1 MTQATLEF
9 DGSTYDEALDGERL
23 GRQLDRV
30 RDVLLANRGTLF
42 TLSELQRVAGGSE
55 AGVSA
60 RIRDL
65 RKQRNGGHKVL
76 RRRRSTGTWE
86 YGIPRE
92 ANKR

>member
-1 MTQATLEF
+1 MQATLNF
-9 DGSTYDEALDGERL
+9 DGRTYDPVLDGERL

-30 RDVLLANRGTLF
+30 RDELLSHVGTF
-42 TLSELQRVAGGSE
+42 YTLAELQRVAGGSE

-65 RKQRNGGHKVL
+65 RKVRNGGHMVQ
-76 RRRRSTGTWE
+76 RRRRSEGTWE

-92 ANKR
+92 E